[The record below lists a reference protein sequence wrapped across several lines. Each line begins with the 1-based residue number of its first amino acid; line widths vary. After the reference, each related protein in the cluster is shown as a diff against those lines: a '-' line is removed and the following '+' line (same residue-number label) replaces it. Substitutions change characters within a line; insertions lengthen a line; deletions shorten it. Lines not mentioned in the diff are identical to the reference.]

1 MKEAASRAEAEI
13 AAIDKTL
20 DARDKEAEAA
30 KKLAESEKK
39 LAEAEA
45 LQAQKAIEAVQGR
58 AGEALSKFGRA
69 RELESFSEQV
79 QNMSPAE
86 LQETVQALKNARTA
100 AGGAYAGALSKAA

>member
-1 MKEAASRAEAEI
+1 MARYEAYATGEVDYGDATAEERKATLEGLKEAASRAEAEI

-39 LAEAEA
+39 LADAQA
-45 LQAQKAIEAVQGR
+45 LQAQKAVEAVQGR

-79 QNMSPAE
+79 
-86 LQETVQALKNARTA
+86 
-100 AGGAYAGALSKAA
+100 